1 MEATPPDILA
11 VVDDRATRE
20 AARLPTLSV
29 REYEILSLLAEGL
42 TGAAIAERL
51 FLSPETVRTHIRNAA
66 RRLGAQTRVQ
76 AVAIL
81 VRGRTLESAPAPR
94 AHAA

>member
-1 MEATPPDILA
+1 MEATPDDSVT

-42 TGAAIAERL
+42 TGAAIAKRL
-51 FLSPETVRTHIRNAA
+51 FLSPDTVRTHIRNAA
-66 RRLGAQTRVQ
+66 KRLGAQTRVQ

-81 VRGRTLESAPAPR
+81 VRGRTLENAPAQR
-94 AHAA
+94 ARA